1 MYKKVTLEELK
12 AYVIFNNIYL
22 AADVDHVFSIDPHG
36 FWYNKWCCCF
46 CLKRSN
52 LLDVI
57 TYIQTP
63 YNKSTKW
70 SWYTFCNESCF
81 NCFVLKY
88 EEQNAI

>member
-12 AYVIFNNIYL
+12 VYVRFNNIYTSE
-22 AADVDHVFSIDPHG
+22 DVDLVFSTDPHG

-46 CLKRSN
+46 CSKRSS

-63 YNKSTKW
+63 YNTSTRW
-70 SWYTFCNESCF
+70 SWYTFCNESCL
-81 NCFVLKY
+81 NCFVLKG
-88 EEQNAI
+88 EE